1 MSARAGIDRPRS
13 ALPTPGPDAR
23 PVLLVTFDVPLL
35 DEAAEIAVD
44 AAVES
49 GRPLVVANVI
59 GGRYYPM
66 PGLPLPEAIVR
77 EDVEASLRAPAALA
91 ASLGVRAERIRV
103 LTPRP
108 VEALVELVGER
119 APGLVVVGADPG
131 RMRRRPLEKALRA
144 VRERT
149 TCLVWP

>member
-1 MSARAGIDRPRS
+1 MSSRAGTERPLS
-13 ALPTPGPDAR
+13 SLLTPGPDAR
-23 PVLLVTFDVPLL
+23 PILLVTFDVPLL
-35 DEAAEIAVD
+35 EEAAELAVE
-44 AAVES
+44 AAVEN
-49 GRPLVVANVI
+49 GQPLVVANVI

-66 PGLPLPEAIVR
+66 PGMPLPKAIVR
-77 EDVEASLRAPAALA
+77 EDVEESLRAPTQLA
-91 ASLGVRAERIRV
+91 VSLGVRAERIRV

-119 APGLVVVGADPG
+119 APGLIVLGADPD
-131 RMRRRPLEKALRA
+131 RMRRRQHAKALRA

>member
-1 MSARAGIDRPRS
+1 MSSRAGTDRPLAGLR
-13 ALPTPGPDAR
+13 APGPGAR

-35 DEAAEIAVD
+35 DHAAELAVD
-44 AAVES
+44 AAVEN
-49 GRPLVVANVI
+49 GQPLLIANVI

-66 PGLPLPEAIVR
+66 PGMPLPEAIVR
-77 EDVEASLRAPAALA
+77 EDVEASLRAPARLA
-91 ASLGVRAERIRV
+91 ASLGVVAERLRV

-108 VEALVELVGER
+108 VEALVELVAER
-119 APGLVVVGADPG
+119 APGLVVLGADPD
-131 RMRRRPLEKALRA
+131 RMRRRQHGKALRA